1 MFEKELKWFYK
12 THREVLKNRDS
23 KGYEMLMFMSLAHVF
38 GHNTP
43 KELADHLGI
52 PHQKLYKHLKTL
64 SLYQL
69 KKLLLRLMVK

>member
-1 MFEKELKWFYK
+1 MLGKELTWFFE
-12 THREVLKNRDS
+12 THNETLRKRDS
-23 KGYEMLMFMSLAHVF
+23 KGYEMLMFMSLAHIF
-38 GHNTP
+38 GHDTA

-69 KKLLLRLMVK
+69 KSYY